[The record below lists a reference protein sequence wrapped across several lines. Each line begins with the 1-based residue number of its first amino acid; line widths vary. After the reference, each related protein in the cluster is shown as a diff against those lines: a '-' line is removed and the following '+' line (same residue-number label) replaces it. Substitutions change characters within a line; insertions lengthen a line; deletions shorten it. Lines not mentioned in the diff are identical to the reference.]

1 MVTSLLSIKLRP
13 KAETSA
19 CHVITNS
26 QSFNRWM
33 RSRINHWMR
42 RSLVRCRVI
51 LMSIAKSL
59 QKAQLMSKAHPIALP
74 QLFALLPRVE
84 AAHRTPAPP
93 PLAVLP
99 HAASQH
105 HNLTPP
111 PCLFRF
117 RRTYFAHLP
126 WVLRRT
132 ETLGAKLSP
141 FTSLVSNGHLF
152 GISLQ

>member
-111 PCLFRF
+111 PHASSASVAPILLIFPGCYEERK
-117 RRTYFAHLP
+117 P
-126 WVLRRT
+126 W
-132 ETLGAKLSP
+132 APNSHPSP
-141 FTSLVSNGHLF
+141 PW
-152 GISLQ
+152 

>member
-1 MVTSLLSIKLRP
+1 MVTSLLSIKLRL

-19 CHVITNS
+19 CHVMTNS

-74 QLFALLPRVE
+74 QLFALLPRLPSFLTQQ
-84 AAHRTPAPP
+84 ASTIISPPPP
-93 PLAVLP
+93 PL
-99 HAASQH
+99 
-105 HNLTPP
+105 
-111 PCLFRF
+111 CLFCF
-117 RRTYFAHLP
+117 RRTCFAHLP
-126 WVLRRT
+126 WVLRKT

>member
-1 MVTSLLSIKLRP
+1 MVTSLLSIKLRL

-74 QLFALLPRVE
+74 QLFALLPRLPSFLTQQ
-84 AAHRTPAPP
+84 ASTIISPP
-93 PLAVLP
+93 PPYASSASVAPVLLIFP
-99 HAASQH
+99 GCLEKRKPWAPNSHPS
-105 HNLTPP
+105 PP
-111 PCLFRF
+111 
-117 RRTYFAHLP
+117 
-126 WVLRRT
+126 W
-132 ETLGAKLSP
+132 
-141 FTSLVSNGHLF
+141 
-152 GISLQ
+152 

>member
-1 MVTSLLSIKLRP
+1 MVTSLLSIKLRL

-74 QLFALLPRVE
+74 QLFALLPRLPSFLTQQ
-84 AAHRTPAPP
+84 ASTIISPP
-93 PLAVLP
+93 PPPYASSASVAPVLLIFP
-99 HAASQH
+99 GCLEKRKPWAPNSHPS
-105 HNLTPP
+105 PP
-111 PCLFRF
+111 
-117 RRTYFAHLP
+117 
-126 WVLRRT
+126 W
-132 ETLGAKLSP
+132 
-141 FTSLVSNGHLF
+141 
-152 GISLQ
+152 

>member
-111 PCLFRF
+111 PPPMPLLLPSHLFCSSSLGATKNGNPGRQ
-117 RRTYFAHLP
+117 TLTLHLP
-126 WVLRRT
+126 G
-132 ETLGAKLSP
+132 E
-141 FTSLVSNGHLF
+141 
-152 GISLQ
+152 